1 MSTEVKEVVAAD
13 TCCASC
19 GKAGIDD
26 VKLKDCDAG
35 CKLVKYCSVVCKRNH
50 RARHMIAC
58 KERAAELRDK
68 IYLRSQMKATGESA
82 QFVFC
87 RCQLK

>member
-1 MSTEVKEVVAAD
+1 MRTEAEEVD

-19 GKAGIDD
+19 GIAAIDD

-68 IYLRSQMKATGESA
+68 IYLRSPVKAIWASA
-82 QFVFC
+82 LFVFC